1 MDNFFDRGIPEGERC
16 ALVVDTRALAE
27 NARYIIGKTGKKLI
41 AVVKAN
47 AYGHGL
53 RQTVDALKDVATMF
67 AVATAEEASEVCAAG
82 CKALILTPQDED
94 GLVRLVGKNIAV
106 AIEDKEAAEAAS
118 RLGIPVH
125 IAVDTG
131 MGRFGVNW
139 RDVGTLLEIC
149 DVKGLITEG
158 IFTHFPCADDV
169 EIASTA
175 EAERRFSGVVNV
187 LGKTRFGYVHCANS
201 AAVLRGIDFGNA
213 VRVGLAL
220 YGICPDNCNAPLK
233 EVSRLYA
240 RLISS
245 RLVSDGESVGYGAAY
260 TANGIKRI
268 AVIGAGYADGLPYS
282 LKNSGSVL
290 IGGTYC
296 NIVGNVCMDSAFIDA
311 TYTRARKGDVA
322 CVLGG
327 EGDVGYRAAARK
339 TGQIPYRIL
348 TGIPTRVKRIYIYQT

>member
-94 GLVRLVGKNIAV
+94 GLVRLVGKNVAV

-158 IFTHFPCADDV
+158 IFTHFPCADD
-169 EIASTA
+169 EDLASTL
-175 EAERRFSGVVNV
+175 EAERRFSGVVSV
-187 LGKTRFGYVHCANS
+187 LGKRRFGYVHSANS
-201 AAVLRGIDFGNA
+201 AAALRGVHYGNA
-213 VRVGLAL
+213 VRAGLAL
-220 YGICPDNCNAPLK
+220 YGVCPRSCVAQLK

-240 RLISS
+240 KIISS
-245 RLVSDGESVGYGAAY
+245 RLVPDGESVGYGGAY

-282 LKNSGSVL
+282 AKNHGSVFVS
-290 IGGTYC
+290 GTYC
-296 NIVGNVCMDSAFIDA
+296 DIVGNVCMDSAFIDA
-311 TYTRARKGDVA
+311 THCRAQNGELV

-327 EGDVGYRAAARK
+327 EGDTGYAAAARK
-339 TGQIPYRIL
+339 TGQIPYRIM
-348 TGIPTRVKRIYIYQT
+348 TGISARVKRSYI